1 MQHHAVFRSLSKYQ
15 SAATMSKS
23 SLAIPEAL
31 TETGRAGPL
40 YFVAL
45 TLCAFYNN
53 MFHQIPRGGLSS
65 HLETT
70 LVGILSLEHA
80 A

>member
-1 MQHHAVFRSLSKYQ
+1 MQFVPLSQ
-15 SAATMSKS
+15 SHGAQVPSIIS
-23 SLAIPEAL
+23 R
-31 TETGRAGPL
+31 RAGPL